1 MTLGIPRLKELLD
14 QTKQI
19 KTPSNRIF
27 FKKNVSKSFEFASYF
42 ASTLPLTRLG
52 DIVSECEIVFD
63 PETMRT
69 VVEKDSFIVEMNN
82 RIGTQTD
89 VQSSRFVIRL
99 ILNQQ
104 LMTSRRITPPIVRNI
119 LRSRFK
125 TKANVISTETNDVE
139 WIVRIRFKKMA
150 EMISIVDDRKE
161 VEGLLCHKIMSIML
175 DTVAISGH
183 LHIQG
188 AQVTS
193 VGDDE
198 EKEYVVDTMGCN
210 LIDLS
215 AASCVDWYRTTTND
229 TNEVH
234 ACLGLE
240 AAVSV
245 LFSELMTTISFDG
258 TYVDPRHVMLIVNTM
273 TRGGYIMPLSRHGIN
288 RMDTGPLLRC
298 SFEETPDILCDAACF
313 GEKDNGHGVSQ
324 NIMTGKL
331 PEIGSGCMNLKASA
345 AMMHPR
351 DTVQMSQPERRIL
364 KSSVRKRNGNGL
376 EGDMMR
382 EFQLK
387 EANSEMPMSA
397 LGIEAPFA
405 VSDKTHEEPLE
416 ATPQIFASENLQRP
430 FKTSN
435 DMDVE
440 EAGFEKTCM
449 YMRDFKP
456 SSPVSDTD

>member
-1 MTLGIPRLKELLD
+1 MPFAVECVGNQNVTLGIPRLKELLD

-27 FKKNVSKSFEFASYF
+27 FKKPYATSFDFASYF

-52 DIVSECEIVFD
+52 DIVSECEILFD
-63 PETMRT
+63 PDTMKT
-69 VVEKDSFIVEMNN
+69 LIEKDTFLVEMNN
-82 RIGTQTD
+82 RIGIKADT
-89 VQSSRFVIRL
+89 QSSRFVIRL

-104 LMTSRRITPPIVRNI
+104 LMSSRKITPPIVRNI

-125 TKANVISTETNDVE
+125 SKAHVISTETNNVE
-139 WIVRIRFKKMA
+139 WVVRIRFKKMA

-183 LHIQG
+183 LHIHS

-193 VGDDE
+193 VGEE
-198 EKEYVVDTMGCN
+198 EKEEFTVDTMGCN

-215 AASCVDWYRTTTND
+215 AATCVDWYRTTTND

-240 AAVSV
+240 AAVNV

-258 TYVDPRHVMLIVNTM
+258 TYVDPRHIMLIVNTM

-331 PEIGSGCMNLKASA
+331 PEIGSGYINLKASS

-351 DTVQMSQPERRIL
+351 STVMRDQPERKIL
-364 KSSVRKRNGNGL
+364 KSSLMLSRV
-376 EGDMMR
+376 
-382 EFQLK
+382 
-387 EANSEMPMSA
+387 
-397 LGIEAPFA
+397 
-405 VSDKTHEEPLE
+405 
-416 ATPQIFASENLQRP
+416 
-430 FKTSN
+430 
-435 DMDVE
+435 
-440 EAGFEKTCM
+440 
-449 YMRDFKP
+449 
-456 SSPVSDTD
+456 